1 MKGNK
6 VTRPIIEI
14 FNFREENERLRADR
28 QIDLANKKI
37 YRERA
42 GGGGGISQMRKHDS
56 VQ

>member
-1 MKGNK
+1 MKRNK

-42 GGGGGISQMRKHDS
+42 GGGGEYHK
-56 VQ
+56 